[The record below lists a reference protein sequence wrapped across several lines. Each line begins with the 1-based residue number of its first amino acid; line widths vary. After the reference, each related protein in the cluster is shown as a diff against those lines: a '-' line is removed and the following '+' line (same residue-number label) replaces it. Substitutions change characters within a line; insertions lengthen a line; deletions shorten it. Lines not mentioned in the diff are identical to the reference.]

1 MTIYEMSI
9 SASLL
14 ILAIV
19 VIRALAIHKLPKA
32 TFLALWGVAV
42 CRLLIPFTI
51 ESPVSIFSIF
61 DKLLGFS
68 PEQPSVSI
76 TSFIPLPQ
84 AVVIH
89 PLIGPIEQ
97 NSAALTLNLAFIVWI
112 IGLITCVLFFVITHI
127 RYSREFKASLPIDN
141 AFILEWQRTHK
152 LMRTVQIRQF
162 DRINAPLTYG
172 ILRPVILL
180 PKTMNMAD
188 EKQLEYVLT
197 HEITH
202 IKRFDSLWKWLL
214 AASLSI
220 HWFNPMVWVM
230 YVLAN
235 RDIELFC
242 DEAVIHK
249 SGATQKSSYALTLIT
264 MEEKRSIY
272 APLCNNFSKNAIE
285 ERIRAIMKL
294 KKPSIIGITAAFIII
309 IGVTVI
315 FVTTRPRSNAL
326 AITAE
331 PVSLTPIEGQVT
343 GNSKI
348 LHAVPKNVANEKI
361 DTSDLNL
368 NFSVVNISKAN
379 DIFESITGDGYKN
392 ITVKFKQ
399 DMDAS
404 TLNTQ
409 NILVFVGKN
418 AAEYS
423 FNYDAE
429 SKTLNIEISRNPPIN
444 PAENIPGRII
454 FTSNIKMADGKFID
468 NNYICQYN

>member
-1 MTIYEMSI
+1 MSI

-14 ILAIV
+14 ILAVV

-51 ESPVSIFSIF
+51 ESPASIFSIF
-61 DKLLGFS
+61 DKLPGFS
-68 PEQPSVSI
+68 PKQPSGSI
-76 TSFIPLPQ
+76 TSFITLPQ
-84 AVVIH
+84 PATIH
-89 PLIGPIEQ
+89 PLINPIEQ
-97 NSAALTLNLAFIVWI
+97 NFAAVTFYPAFIVWI
-112 IGLITCVLFFVITHI
+112 IGLTACALFFVITHI
-127 RYSREFKASLPIDN
+127 KYSREFKASLPIDN
-141 AFILEWQRTHK
+141 SFILEWQRTHK

-188 EKQLEYVLT
+188 EKQLEYVLI
-197 HEITH
+197 HEFTH
-202 IKRFDSLWKWLL
+202 IKRFDALWKWLL

-249 SGATQKSSYALTLIT
+249 SGATQKSSYALTLIS
-264 MEEKRSIY
+264 MEEKRSIT

-285 ERIRAIMKL
+285 ERIIAIMKL
-294 KKPSIIGITAAFIII
+294 KKPSIIGITAALIII

-315 FVTTRPRSNAL
+315 FVTTSPRSNAHTIS
-326 AITAE
+326 AV

-343 GNSKI
+343 GNGNI
-348 LHAVPKNVANEKI
+348 LVAAPKNAANEKI
-361 DTSDLNL
+361 DISDLNL
-368 NFSVVNISKAN
+368 NFSVLNISQAN
-379 DIFESITGDGYKN
+379 DIFESITGDGYQN

-404 TLNTQ
+404 TLNAQ

-418 AAEYS
+418 AAEFS
-423 FNYDAE
+423 FNYDAK
-429 SKTLNIEISRNPPIN
+429 SKTLNIEITRNPPSN

-454 FTSNIKMADGKFID
+454 FTSNIKTADGKFIGH
-468 NNYICQYN
+468 NFVCQYN